1 MKTLSDLRAA
11 CKIHGIKVKKQTLSW
26 GPHLSFEIDGC
37 PASSATVTTKEFLEP
52 RKERFEAL
60 QVIREEFAGMTID
73 GQKVYGLK

>member
-11 CKIHGIKVKKQTLSW
+11 CKKHNIKVKKKNLSW
-26 GPHLSFEIDGC
+26 GPHLEFEIDC
-37 PASSATVTTKEFLEP
+37 YSASSVLSKDFYEP

-60 QVIREEFAGMTID
+60 RVIKNEFAEMTID